1 MSKVSSLSN
10 PKIATK
16 YKKRPAKRCSSGA
29 PCSQKDTIQSSGGPP
44 SSFSAWSTNLV
55 QLNWICFVLRW
66 HAFQWR
72 ILYLDPIKRQYKT
85 LKTMNNP
92 QRWQLLLSRFQW
104 TEMNC
109 GESYEWK
116 TPLKFIFFG
125 LVHNEQSNLSQVDN
139 LIELVIAFAISQ
151 NKSFNDFE
159 WPIDSILWLTDKLV
173 ANSNGMSIE
182 VFAIRKRFNN
192 ISNLD

>member
-1 MSKVSSLSN
+1 
-10 PKIATK
+10 
-16 YKKRPAKRCSSGA
+16 
-29 PCSQKDTIQSSGGPP
+29 
-44 SSFSAWSTNLV
+44 
-55 QLNWICFVLRW
+55 
-66 HAFQWR
+66 
-72 ILYLDPIKRQYKT
+72 
-85 LKTMNNP
+85 MNNP